1 MPEEHAK
8 LSASGSNRWI
18 NCPGSIVLERSFE
31 EKESEYAEEGRLA
44 HSVAELKLTKYFK
57 KGIGPKKFKA
67 QMDEF
72 KKSSYWNKSMD
83 DYTDDYFEFVKEKA
97 LSYPDRPFVD
107 VELRVDYSNVAPEGF
122 GTCDCVMLHGDELS
136 IIDLKYGTGVK
147 VDAKDNS
154 QLMLYALGVHNMF
167 SVIYDIKIIH
177 LTIVQPRL
185 GHFDTHTI
193 GIDELLAFGERIKPI
208 ALEAFNGSDKL
219 AVGDHCGFCKAKSK
233 CRTRAEAMFKPVE
246 EYILSKGVDPYEIKL
261 LSSQEMGDLLMKLDG
276 VVDWIKSLE
285 SEALAEALAGNTV
298 TGYKLVEGR
307 SVRKITDEALA
318 VSKLVSAGYEE
329 PLLYERKL
337 LSMTNLEKLVGKK
350 DFASILDGVIEK
362 PPGKPTLV
370 KASDKRKEYVLNDAK
385 SMFNNLDKEGVN

>member
-18 NCPGSIVLERSFE
+18 NCPGSIVLEGSFE

-57 KGIGPKKFKA
+57 KGIGPKKFKSA
-67 QMDEF
+67 MDEF
-72 KKSSYWNKSMD
+72 KKSPYWNKSMD

-107 VELRVDYSNVAPEGF
+107 VELRVDYSNVVSEGF
-122 GTCDCVMLHGDELS
+122 GTCDCVMLHGNELS

-154 QLMLYALGVHNMF
+154 QLMLYALGVYNMF
-167 SVIYDIKIIH
+167 SVIYGIKTIH
-177 LTIVQPRL
+177 LSIVQPRL

-208 ALEAFNGSDKL
+208 ALEAFNDSDKL

-233 CRTRAEAMFKPVE
+233 CRTRAEAMFKPIE
-246 EYILSKGVDPYEIKL
+246 DHILPI
-261 LSSQEMGDLLMKLDG
+261 MGDSPGNLLTSEEIGELLTKIEG
-276 VVDWIKSLE
+276 VADWIKKLE
-285 SEALAEALAGNTV
+285 AEALAEALAGNTV

-307 SVRKITDEALA
+307 SNRKITDEALA

-337 LSMTNLEKLVGKK
+337 LSMTNLENLVGKK
-350 DFASILDGVIEK
+350 DFASILDGVIEE

-385 SMFNNLDKEGVN
+385 SMFNNLDEEKEN